1 MMERCSNDT
10 CPAKKQCI
18 RYASKHEFVP
28 AVYFEHD
35 PVKQRCDDFIERAAP
50 LTDKEDLN

>member
-1 MMERCSNDT
+1 MERCSNDT
-10 CPAKKQCI
+10 CPEKKQCI
-18 RYASKHEFVP
+18 RYADKHEFVP

-35 PVKQRCDDFIERAAP
+35 PVKKRCEDFIERAAP